1 MSAPVLVFDLDGTLV
16 DSAPDICAVANAV
29 LTEEGVAPLA
39 LDEARG
45 FVGAGAS
52 VFVERMRAARG
63 LPEADHARLLARF
76 LAGYEGAVENT
87 RPYPGVADAL
97 AALAARGHPMGVC
110 TNKPIGP
117 ARGVLAHFGLSH
129 RFGAVVGG
137 DSLPARKPDPA
148 PLRATIE
155 ALGSGAAL
163 FVGDSEIDAETA
175 ARAGLPFL
183 LFTRGYRKAPVESL
197 PHAAAF
203 DDFAALPGLVDG
215 LVARTA

>member
-1 MSAPVLVFDLDGTLV
+1 VSAPAIVFDLDGTLL

-29 LTEEGVAPLA
+29 LAEEGAPPLS
-39 LDEARG
+39 LEEARG

-52 VFVERMRAARG
+52 IFVERMRAARG
-63 LPEADHARLLARF
+63 LSDADHDRLLARF
-76 LAGYEGAVENT
+76 LAGYEDAVAHT
-87 RPYPGVADAL
+87 RPYPGVEDAL
-97 AALAARGHPMGVC
+97 AVLAARGHAMGVC

-117 ARGVLAHFGLSH
+117 AHSVLAHFGLAQ
-129 RFGAVVGG
+129 RFAAVLGG
-137 DSLPARKPDPA
+137 DSLPERKPDPA
-148 PLRATIE
+148 PLRAVVE
-155 ALGSGAAL
+155 ALGGGAAL

-203 DDFAALPGLVDG
+203 DDFAALPGLVEG

>member
-1 MSAPVLVFDLDGTLV
+1 MSAPALVFDLDGTLV

-29 LTEEGVAPLA
+29 LAEEGVAPLTLA
-39 LDEARG
+39 EARG

-52 VFVERMRAARG
+52 VFVERMQAARG
-63 LPEADHARLLARF
+63 LPEADHTRLLARF
-76 LAGYEGAVENT
+76 LEGYEGAVENT
-87 RPYPGVADAL
+87 RPYPGVVDAL
-97 AALAARGHPMGVC
+97 AVLAARGHPMGVC

-117 ARGVLAHFGLSH
+117 ARGVLAHFGLAP
-129 RFGAVVGG
+129 RFGAVIGG
-137 DSLPARKPDPA
+137 DSLPERKPDPA
-148 PLRATIE
+148 PLLAVLD
-155 ALGSGAAL
+155 ALGGGAAL

-183 LFTRGYRKAPVESL
+183 LFTRGYRKAPVDRL

-215 LVARTA
+215 FVARTA